1 MSFFK
6 KLFGGTDKKPAID
19 RPDINVLLASGDT
32 DKLII
37 ELDTYINKICD
48 YGDSL
53 EKLNQL
59 QKTFYFN
66 QQLEREINNG
76 GFDQY
81 FVNSSGSFAHEAVLS
96 LIQIGANKTA
106 DILQLAIDEFPDS
119 IVPKEELERREIM
132 EKFEEKVEQVWNQ
145 LDEKFLAYED
155 NLYELNLL
163 FIKQNVSSF

>member
-6 KLFGGTDKKPAID
+6 KTFGGTDKKPAIEK
-19 RPDINVLLASGDT
+19 PDIDGLLMSGDT

-48 YGDSL
+48 YGAFL
-53 EKLNQL
+53 EKLNQP
-59 QKTFYFN
+59 QKIFYFN

-81 FVNSSGSFAHEAVLS
+81 FVNSSGGFAHETVLS
-96 LIQIGANKTA
+96 LIEIGANKTA

-119 IVPKEELERREIM
+119 IVSKEELERREIM
-132 EKFEEKVEQVWNQ
+132 ENFEEKTGQVWNQ

-163 FIKQNVSSF
+163 FIKQNLIYF